1 MIYNDEDC
9 IKIVEKMIDTS
20 ALPITI
26 EKEIRALIKYG
37 YYSSIDEAIK
47 DAFMTLLNVR
57 PDLKISAAIELY
69 KEEEISLSR
78 AAEMAGVSTIEF
90 KNILANKGIIRKI
103 GARNKEELRQGAE
116 LIKSLR
122 K

>member
-1 MIYNDEDC
+1 MIYKDEDC

-90 KNILANKGIIRKI
+90 KDILANKGIIRKI

>member
-1 MIYNDEDC
+1 
-9 IKIVEKMIDTS
+9 MIDTS

-37 YYSSIDEAIK
+37 YYSSIDEAVK

-90 KNILANKGIIRKI
+90 KDILANKGIIRKI

>member
-1 MIYNDEDC
+1 
-9 IKIVEKMIDTS
+9 MIDTS

-90 KNILANKGIIRKI
+90 KDILANKGIIRKI
-103 GARNKEELRQGAE
+103 GARSKEELGQGAE